1 MCFKVTGSSCLNIY
15 NVYLPLMVSQAFLFI
30 LGSGLEIVPLAGGIG
45 RHRCTQE

>member
-30 LGSGLEIVPLAGGIG
+30 LGSGLEIVSLAGGIG